1 MRMNRPHD
9 LSESKRVL
17 PASERE
23 KAQLLAMYEEAHER
37 SGESHRVW
45 CEARDKA
52 DHLDRCLKTWRGKA
66 RDAREHMEKMS
77 NLDEDEIEVMQL
89 RPWVNRII
97 SEVSS
102 IQAELDAAQAYE
114 SECMR
119 INDGRQSLSIALMIV
134 MNCADV

>member
-37 SGESHRVW
+37 SEESHRAW

-52 DHLDRCLKTWRGKA
+52 DHLDRCLKTWRGKE

-77 NLDEDEIEVMQL
+77 NLDEIEVMQL
-89 RPWVNRII
+89 RPWVNRIS

-102 IQAELDAAQAYE
+102 IQAELDAARAYE
-114 SECMR
+114 SECKR

>member
-9 LSESKRVL
+9 LSETKRAL

-37 SGESHRVW
+37 SDASHRQW
-45 CEARDKA
+45 CEARNKA
-52 DHLDRCLKTWRGKA
+52 EHLDRCLGTWKGKE

-77 NLDEDEIEVMQL
+77 NLDEIEVMQL
-89 RPWVNRII
+89 RPWVNRIS

-102 IQAELDAAQAYE
+102 IQAELDAARAYE
-114 SECMR
+114 SECKR
-119 INDGRQSLSIALMIV
+119 INDGRQSLSIALIV
-134 MNCADV
+134 LNCADV

>member
-1 MRMNRPHD
+1 
-9 LSESKRVL
+9 
-17 PASERE
+17 
-23 KAQLLAMYEEAHER
+23 
-37 SGESHRVW
+37 
-45 CEARDKA
+45 
-52 DHLDRCLKTWRGKA
+52 
-66 RDAREHMEKMS
+66 MS
-77 NLDEDEIEVMQL
+77 VDEDEIEVMQL

-114 SECMR
+114 SECKR